1 MVAKAGGSTPRSSSQ
16 IELSEHFSHS
26 EVSQVTPSSSEDFEV
41 ETGLSRSNSKD
52 YREESATLIDIAAP
66 SNYEN
71 RQAKFSFRELARFF
85 GPGLLTCVAYVVKL
99 PALKTSWFD
108 FLHQLALQLQVLK

>member
-26 EVSQVTPSSSEDFEV
+26 EVSQVTPSSSDDLEV
-41 ETGLSRSNSKD
+41 ETGVSRSNSKD
-52 YREESATLIDIAAP
+52 YHDESATLIDIAAL

-85 GPGLLTCVAYVVKL
+85 GPGLLTCVAYVVISS
-99 PALKTSWFD
+99 ALQSTSWCAPAT
-108 FLHQLALQLQVLK
+108 QCT